1 MANRKKRRHVCVDG
15 LCFHGAFNRKSDA
28 EAKARTVRGRVKGH
42 LLPGGY
48 RYVVTT
54 GKRNH

>member
-1 MANRKKRRHVCVDG
+1 MARSKRRHECKDG

-28 EAKARTVRGRVKGH
+28 EAKAQQVGGRVKGH
-42 LLPGGY
+42 RLPSGY